1 MIDFL
6 KYRLFY
12 FSASF
17 LLIVVGLYSILTNGF
32 VFSIDFVGGGVVE
45 FFAVKKTELK
55 SIRIFIEKQKQ
66 NLVFQETSGGF
77 LIRGKNLN
85 KQSADKLVE
94 LLKNKYKLQ
103 KSRFEVVGPSIGSD
117 NIQKTLFAVIVS
129 VLGILLY
136 IAATF
141 KSWRFAVAA
150 IIALLHDT
158 IVLLGTWSVFG
169 WLFGVEFD
177 ALFVT
182 AILTTM
188 SFSVHDTIVIFDKIK
203 EESLQGRH
211 KSLKENINWA
221 LSVTMSRSLNN
232 SLTVVLMLVAL
243 VVLGGE
249 SVRWFALSLLVGT
262 LLGTY
267 SSPFVATPVFYLLSK
282 QGWADASPT
291 AVR

>member
-45 FFAVKKTELK
+45 FFAVEKTELK

-66 NLVFQETSGGF
+66 NLVFQETSSGF

-117 NIQKTLFAVIVS
+117 NVQKTLFAVVVS
-129 VLGILLY
+129 VFGILLY
-136 IAATF
+136 IAITF
-141 KSWRFAVAA
+141 KNWRFAIAA
-150 IIALLHDT
+150 IAALLHDA
-158 IVLLGTWSVFG
+158 IALLGIWSLFG
-169 WLFGVEFD
+169 WLFGFEFD
-177 ALFVT
+177 VLFVT

-203 EESLQGRH
+203 EERIQGQH
-211 KSLKENINWA
+211 NNLKDSINWA
-221 LSVTMSRSLNN
+221 LSVTMTRSLNN
-232 SLTVVLMLVAL
+232 SLTIVLMLVAL
-243 VVLGGE
+243 VILGGE
-249 SVRWFALSLLVGT
+249 SVRRFALSLLVGT
-262 LLGTY
+262 ILGTY
-267 SSPFVATPVFYLLSK
+267 SSPFVATPIFYLLSK
-282 QGWADASPT
+282 HK
-291 AVR
+291 